1 MDGLA
6 TIPALHH
13 EPPPSYDAVVAM
25 QEQQQLLLQQQQ
37 QQLIMQQLQNNS
49 PPPGYRSSLD
59 VSCILA
65 ARAVS
70 GLTPAVLG
78 MGSSDTNSLTASS
91 VNVRAATSRT
101 PPDGNDNNNG
111 NRDMGSMVMATTSTG
126 LGHLQQ
132 PSFMRTAKQQRQR
145 QLPAANLANFN
156 MKKVLQAQS
165 CCSLQRAEVEN
176 MWNAAAAALAARTN
190 HISNDPRGTAST
202 SSPTL
207 ALNNRKL
214 SNAHAAKAASSAA
227 AATASSKAN
236 TPETFGSRYLKQQNY
251 YRRGCPLCGKFRY
264 DNESMLSISMES
276 DLDNI
281 TTDGGSSTAAAVDG
295 LETQIRPDG
304 DTSPN
309 GGTTAAASGVEN
321 ESDEVEDDEC
331 SCVNAHRRPARSN
344 HMILRNSEAIPVVAV
359 VNPYQSENNNNPLEL
374 PSAANNDDLEDIELL
389 SAPDFN
395 ANHTAEEKETPVA
408 SISSNNNNNNNNEEP
423 SCSSRSS
430 AKASTLKP
438 SSVDIAVAATSSP
451 AASSST
457 SSVSPTPT
465 SHSTTI
471 DLDCINDNGLISLDM
486 SKIIDKTG
494 LPTYDAALKLESS
507 GYV

>member
-6 TIPALHH
+6 TMPALHH

-101 PPDGNDNNNG
+101 PPDGNDNNG

-132 PSFMRTAKQQRQR
+132 PSFMRIAKQQRQR

-207 ALNNRKL
+207 AMNNRKL
-214 SNAHAAKAASSAA
+214 SNAHAAMAAAAAA

-281 TTDGGSSTAAAVDG
+281 TTDGGSSTAADVDG

-304 DTSPN
+304 DTSHN
-309 GGTTAAASGVEN
+309 CGTGAASGVEN
-321 ESDEVEDDEC
+321 ECDEVEDDEC
-331 SCVNAHRRPARSN
+331 SCVNAHRRPARSKQ
-344 HMILRNSEAIPVVAV
+344 MTLRNPEAIAVAV

-374 PSAANNDDLEDIELL
+374 PSGANNDLEDIELL

-395 ANHTAEEKETPVA
+395 ANHTAEEKKTPVA
-408 SISSNNNNNNNNEEP
+408 SISSNNNNNNNEEP
-423 SCSSRSS
+423 SCSRSS

-438 SSVDIAVAATSSP
+438 SSVDIAAGATSSP
-451 AASSST
+451 GASSA

-471 DLDCINDNGLISLDM
+471 DLDCINENGIISLDM